1 MRANTMAAPQAI
13 PPQNSAGDEVEGD
26 TDISPEVD
34 KEKPGVGGTV
44 DVTVEVG

>member
-13 PPQNSAGDEVEGD
+13 PPQNSAGGEVEGS
-26 TDISPEVD
+26 TDVSPDD
-34 KEKPGVGGTV
+34 KEEPGVGGAV